1 MRRRIILVLILVIIS
16 AGGVT
21 WVLKQKSAV
30 KSASIATPVAS
41 TIAVSAPTL
50 EFLPSEIFTAK
61 PLDIQQTL
69 SLSGALR
76 AVDISSVKARVAAE
90 VREISVREGDTV
102 HAGQIVARMDVTEF
116 QARVDQARGTLNAA
130 RAQLDIATKNRDNN
144 RTLVEKG
151 FISKNAFDNSASQ
164 YASAE
169 ANVEA
174 AKGALDVVQKL
185 VNDTVIRSPITGV
198 VAMRYVQAGEK
209 VSADNKLLDIVNLQK
224 MELEAAVPTNDI
236 TNVSMG
242 QRVTL
247 RIEGLPQTI
256 EGKVVRINPVTQS
269 GSRSVLVYVQI
280 TNPQNQLRSGMFA
293 EAQLIVKTEAG
304 VLALPQN
311 AIRKDGNG
319 AYVYV
324 VEADVLA
331 RKTVTIG
338 MSGRSGDD
346 YMTEVLSG
354 IDFGTQVIST
364 DMGSLQP
371 GTHVR
376 INAPSQ

>member
-1 MRRRIILVLILVIIS
+1 MRRRIILIVILVIII

-30 KSASIATPVAS
+30 KPAPVAAP
-41 TIAVSAPTL
+41 TTVAAPTL

-76 AVDISSVKARVAAE
+76 AVDIASVKARVAAE

-102 HAGQIVARMDVTEF
+102 RAGQIVARMDVTEF

-164 YASAE
+164 YATAE

-185 VNDTVIRSPITGV
+185 VNDTVIRSPISGV

-236 TNVSMG
+236 TSVAIG

-256 EGKVVRINPVTQS
+256 EGKVVRINPATQS

-280 TNPQNQLRSGMFA
+280 ANPQNQLRSGMFA
-293 EAQLIVKTEAG
+293 EAQLILKTKAG

-319 AYVYV
+319 AYVFV
-324 VEADVLA
+324 IEADVLA
-331 RKTVTIG
+331 RKVVTVG

-346 YMTEVLSG
+346 YMTEVVSG
-354 IDFGTQVIST
+354 IDFGAEVIRT

-376 INAPSQ
+376 INAAGK

>member
-1 MRRRIILVLILVIIS
+1 MSKSMRRRIILIVILVIII

-21 WVLKQKSAV
+21 WTLKQKSAV
-30 KSASIATPVAS
+30 KPAPVAAP
-41 TIAVSAPTL
+41 IALAAPTL

-90 VREISVREGDTV
+90 VREIPVREGDAV
-102 HAGQIVARMDVTEF
+102 RAGQIVARMDVTEF

-144 RTLVEKG
+144 RALVEKG

-164 YASAE
+164 YATAE

-185 VNDTVIRSPITGV
+185 VNDTVIRSPIAGV

-236 TNVSMG
+236 TNVAIG

-256 EGKVVRINPVTQS
+256 EGKVVRINPATQS

-280 TNPQNQLRSGMFA
+280 ANPQNQLRSGMFA
-293 EAQLIVKTEAG
+293 EAQLILKTKTG

-319 AYVYV
+319 TYVYV
-324 VEADVLA
+324 VEGGVLA
-331 RKTVTIG
+331 RKPVTIG
-338 MSGRSGDD
+338 MSGRTSDD

-354 IDFGTQVIST
+354 IDFGTQVVGT
-364 DMGSLQP
+364 DMGSLRP

-376 INAPSQ
+376 INAPSK

>member
-1 MRRRIILVLILVIIS
+1 MRRRIILIVILLIII

-21 WVLKQKSAV
+21 WTLKQKPAV
-30 KSASIATPVAS
+30 KPAPLTAP
-41 TIAVSAPTL
+41 IAVAAPTL

-61 PLDIQQTL
+61 PLELQQTL
-69 SLSGALR
+69 SLTGALR

-102 HAGQIVARMDVTEF
+102 RAGQIVARMDATEF

-164 YASAE
+164 YATAE

-185 VNDTVIRSPITGV
+185 VNDTVIRSPISGV

-236 TNVSMG
+236 TNVAIG

-247 RIEGLPQTI
+247 RTEGLPQTI
-256 EGKVVRINPVTQS
+256 EGKVVRINPATQS

-280 TNPQNQLRSGMFA
+280 ANPQNQLRSGMFA
-293 EAQLIVKTEAG
+293 EAQLILKTKAS

-311 AIRKDGNG
+311 AIRKEGNR

-324 VEADVLA
+324 IEADVLA
-331 RKTVTIG
+331 RKAITVG

-354 IDFGTQVIST
+354 IDFGTQIVRT

>member
-1 MRRRIILVLILVIIS
+1 MRRRIILIVILLIII

-21 WVLKQKSAV
+21 WTLKQKPAV
-30 KSASIATPVAS
+30 KPTPVTAP
-41 TIAVSAPTL
+41 IAAAAPTL

-61 PLDIQQTL
+61 PLELQQTL
-69 SLSGALR
+69 SLTGALR

-102 HAGQIVARMDVTEF
+102 RAGQIVARMDATEF

-164 YASAE
+164 YATAE

-185 VNDTVIRSPITGV
+185 VNDTVIRSPISGV

-236 TNVSMG
+236 TNVAIG

-247 RIEGLPQTI
+247 RTEGLPQTI
-256 EGKVVRINPVTQS
+256 EGKVARINPATQS

-280 TNPQNQLRSGMFA
+280 ANPQNQLRSGMFA
-293 EAQLIVKTEAG
+293 EAQLILKTKAS

-311 AIRKDGNG
+311 AIRKEGNR

-324 VEADVLA
+324 IEADVLA
-331 RKTVTIG
+331 RKAITVG

-346 YMTEVLSG
+346 YMSEVLSG
-354 IDFGTQVIST
+354 IDFGTQIVRT

>member
-1 MRRRIILVLILVIIS
+1 
-16 AGGVT
+16 
-21 WVLKQKSAV
+21 
-30 KSASIATPVAS
+30 
-41 TIAVSAPTL
+41 
-50 EFLPSEIFTAK
+50 
-61 PLDIQQTL
+61 
-69 SLSGALR
+69 
-76 AVDISSVKARVAAE
+76 
-90 VREISVREGDTV
+90 
-102 HAGQIVARMDVTEF
+102 MDVTEF

-144 RTLVEKG
+144 RALVEKG

-164 YASAE
+164 YATAE

-185 VNDTVIRSPITGV
+185 VNDTVIRSPIAGV

-236 TNVSMG
+236 TNVAIG

-256 EGKVVRINPVTQS
+256 EGKVVRINPATQS

-280 TNPQNQLRSGMFA
+280 ANPQNQLRSGMFA
-293 EAQLIVKTEAG
+293 EAQLILKTKTG

-319 AYVYV
+319 TYVYV
-324 VEADVLA
+324 VEGGVLA
-331 RKTVTIG
+331 RKPVTIG
-338 MSGRSGDD
+338 MSGRTSDD

-354 IDFGTQVIST
+354 IDFGTQVVGT

-376 INAPSQ
+376 INAPSK

>member
-1 MRRRIILVLILVIIS
+1 MSKRMRRRIILLLILVIII

-30 KSASIATPVAS
+30 KPAPVSAP
-41 TIAVSAPTL
+41 IAVAAPTL

-102 HAGQIVARMDVTEF
+102 RAGQIVAKMDVTEF

-144 RTLVEKG
+144 RALVEKG

-164 YASAE
+164 YATAE

-185 VNDTVIRSPITGV
+185 VNDTVIRSPISGV

-236 TNVSMG
+236 TNVAIG

-247 RIEGLPQTI
+247 RIEGLPQMI
-256 EGKVVRINPVTQS
+256 EGKVVRINPATQS

-280 TNPQNQLRSGMFA
+280 ANPQNQLRSGMFA
-293 EAQLIVKTEAG
+293 EAQLILKTKTG

-319 AYVYV
+319 TYVYV
-324 VEADVLA
+324 VEGGVLA
-331 RKTVTIG
+331 RKPVTIG
-338 MSGRSGDD
+338 MSGRTSDD

-354 IDFGTQVIST
+354 IDFGTQVVGT

-376 INAPSQ
+376 INAPSK

>member
-1 MRRRIILVLILVIIS
+1 MRRRIILIVILLIII

-21 WVLKQKSAV
+21 WMLKQKSTV
-30 KSASIATPVAS
+30 KPVPVTA
-41 TIAVSAPTL
+41 TIAVAAPTL

-61 PLDIQQTL
+61 PLDLQQTL
-69 SLSGALR
+69 SLTGALR

-102 HAGQIVARMDVTEF
+102 RAGQIVARMDVTEF

-169 ANVEA
+169 ANVDA

-185 VNDTVIRSPITGV
+185 VNDTVIRSPISGV

-236 TNVSMG
+236 TNVSIG

-256 EGKVVRINPVTQS
+256 EGKVVRVNPATQP

-280 TNPQNQLRSGMFA
+280 ANPQNQLRSGMFA
-293 EAQLIVKTEAG
+293 EAQLILKTKAS

-319 AYVYV
+319 VYVYV
-324 VEADVLA
+324 IEADVLA
-331 RKTVTIG
+331 RKAITVG

-354 IDFGTQVIST
+354 IDFGTQIVRT

-371 GTHVR
+371 GTRVR

>member
-1 MRRRIILVLILVIIS
+1 MRRRIILIVILVIII

-21 WVLKQKSAV
+21 WTLKQKSAV
-30 KSASIATPVAS
+30 KPAPVAAP
-41 TIAVSAPTL
+41 IALAAPTL

-90 VREISVREGDTV
+90 VREIPVREGDAV
-102 HAGQIVARMDVTEF
+102 RAGQIVARMDVTEF

-144 RTLVEKG
+144 RALVEKG

-164 YASAE
+164 YATAE

-185 VNDTVIRSPITGV
+185 VNDTVIRSPIAGV

-236 TNVSMG
+236 TNVAIG

-256 EGKVVRINPVTQS
+256 EGKVVRINPATQS

-280 TNPQNQLRSGMFA
+280 ANPQNQLRSGMFA
-293 EAQLIVKTEAG
+293 EAQLILKTKTG

-319 AYVYV
+319 TYVYV
-324 VEADVLA
+324 VEGGVLA
-331 RKTVTIG
+331 RKPVTIG
-338 MSGRSGDD
+338 MSGRTNDD

-354 IDFGTQVIST
+354 IDFGTQVIGT

-376 INAPSQ
+376 VNATSK

>member
-1 MRRRIILVLILVIIS
+1 MSKSMRRRIILIVILVIII

-21 WVLKQKSAV
+21 WTLKQKSAV
-30 KSASIATPVAS
+30 KPAPVA
-41 TIAVSAPTL
+41 APVALAAPTL

-90 VREISVREGDTV
+90 VREIPVREGDAV
-102 HAGQIVARMDVTEF
+102 RAGQIVARMDVTEF

-144 RTLVEKG
+144 RALVEKG

-164 YASAE
+164 YATAE

-185 VNDTVIRSPITGV
+185 VNDTVIRSPIAGV

-236 TNVSMG
+236 TNVAIG

-256 EGKVVRINPVTQS
+256 EGKVVRINPATQS

-280 TNPQNQLRSGMFA
+280 ANPQNQLRSGMFA
-293 EAQLIVKTEAG
+293 EAQLILKTKTG

-319 AYVYV
+319 TYVYV
-324 VEADVLA
+324 VEGGVLA
-331 RKTVTIG
+331 RKPVTIG
-338 MSGRSGDD
+338 MSGRTSDD

-354 IDFGTQVIST
+354 IDFGTQVVGT

-376 INAPSQ
+376 INAPSK

>member
-1 MRRRIILVLILVIIS
+1 MRRRIILIVILVIII

-21 WVLKQKSAV
+21 WTLKQKSAV
-30 KSASIATPVAS
+30 KPAPVAAP
-41 TIAVSAPTL
+41 IALAAPTL

-90 VREISVREGDTV
+90 VREIPVREGDAV
-102 HAGQIVARMDVTEF
+102 RAGQIVARMDVTEF

-164 YASAE
+164 YATAE

-185 VNDTVIRSPITGV
+185 VNDTVIRSPIAGV

-236 TNVSMG
+236 TNVAIG

-256 EGKVVRINPVTQS
+256 EGKVVRINPATQS

-280 TNPQNQLRSGMFA
+280 ANPQNQLRSGMFA
-293 EAQLIVKTEAG
+293 EAQLILKTKTG

-319 AYVYV
+319 TYVYV
-324 VEADVLA
+324 VEGGVLA
-331 RKTVTIG
+331 RKPVTIG
-338 MSGRSGDD
+338 MSGRTSDD

-354 IDFGTQVIST
+354 IDFGTQVVGT

-376 INAPSQ
+376 INAPSK

>member
-1 MRRRIILVLILVIIS
+1 MRRRIILIVILLIII

-21 WVLKQKSAV
+21 WTLKQKSVV
-30 KSASIATPVAS
+30 KPAPVAS
-41 TIAVSAPTL
+41 TIAVAAPTL

-61 PLDIQQTL
+61 PLELQQTL
-69 SLSGALR
+69 SLTGALR
-76 AVDISSVKARVAAE
+76 AVDMSSVKARVAAE

-102 HAGQIVARMDVTEF
+102 RAGQIVARMDATEF

-164 YASAE
+164 YATAE

-185 VNDTVIRSPITGV
+185 VNDTVIRSPISGV

-236 TNVSMG
+236 TNVAIG

-247 RIEGLPQTI
+247 RTEGLPQTI
-256 EGKVVRINPVTQS
+256 EGKVVRINPATQS

-280 TNPQNQLRSGMFA
+280 ANPQNQLRSGMFA
-293 EAQLIVKTEAG
+293 EAQLILKTKAS

-311 AIRKDGNG
+311 AIRKEGNR

-324 VEADVLA
+324 IEADVLA
-331 RKTVTIG
+331 RKAITVG

-354 IDFGTQVIST
+354 IDFGTQIVRT

>member
-1 MRRRIILVLILVIIS
+1 MRRRIILIVILLIII

-21 WVLKQKSAV
+21 WTLKQKPAV
-30 KSASIATPVAS
+30 KPAPLTAP
-41 TIAVSAPTL
+41 IAVAAPTL

-61 PLDIQQTL
+61 PLELQQTL
-69 SLSGALR
+69 SLTGALR
-76 AVDISSVKARVAAE
+76 AVDMSSVKARVAAE

-102 HAGQIVARMDVTEF
+102 RAGQIVARMDATEF

-164 YASAE
+164 YATAE

-185 VNDTVIRSPITGV
+185 VNDTVIRSPISGV

-236 TNVSMG
+236 TNVAIG

-247 RIEGLPQTI
+247 RTEGLPQTI
-256 EGKVVRINPVTQS
+256 EGKVVRINPATQS

-280 TNPQNQLRSGMFA
+280 ANPQNQLRSGMFA
-293 EAQLIVKTEAG
+293 EAQLILKTKAS

-311 AIRKDGNG
+311 AIRKEGNR

-324 VEADVLA
+324 IEADVLA
-331 RKTVTIG
+331 RKAITVG

-354 IDFGTQVIST
+354 IDFGTQIVRT

>member
-1 MRRRIILVLILVIIS
+1 MRRRIILIVILVIII

-21 WVLKQKSAV
+21 WTLKQKSAV
-30 KSASIATPVAS
+30 KPAPVAAP
-41 TIAVSAPTL
+41 IALAAPTL
-50 EFLPSEIFTAK
+50 EFLPSEIFTAN

-90 VREISVREGDTV
+90 VREIPVREGDTV
-102 HAGQIVARMDVTEF
+102 RAGQIVARMDVTEF

-144 RTLVEKG
+144 RALVEKG

-164 YASAE
+164 YATAE

-185 VNDTVIRSPITGV
+185 VNDTVIRSPIAGV

-236 TNVSMG
+236 TNVAIG

-256 EGKVVRINPVTQS
+256 EGKVVRINPATQL

-280 TNPQNQLRSGMFA
+280 ANPQNQLRSGMFA
-293 EAQLIVKTEAG
+293 EAQLILKTKTG

-319 AYVYV
+319 TYVYV
-324 VEADVLA
+324 IEGGVLA
-331 RKTVTIG
+331 RKPVTIG
-338 MSGRSGDD
+338 MSGRTSDD

-354 IDFGTQVIST
+354 IDFGTQVVGT
-364 DMGSLQP
+364 DMGSLRP

-376 INAPSQ
+376 INVPSQ

>member
-1 MRRRIILVLILVIIS
+1 MRRLIILIVILVIII

-21 WVLKQKSAV
+21 WTLKQKSAV
-30 KSASIATPVAS
+30 KPAPVAAP
-41 TIAVSAPTL
+41 IALAAPTL

-90 VREISVREGDTV
+90 VREIPVREGDAV
-102 HAGQIVARMDVTEF
+102 RAGQIVARMDVTEF

-164 YASAE
+164 YATAE

-185 VNDTVIRSPITGV
+185 VYDTVIRSPIAGV

-236 TNVSMG
+236 TNVAIG

-256 EGKVVRINPVTQS
+256 EGKVVRINPATQL

-280 TNPQNQLRSGMFA
+280 ANPQNQLRSGMFA
-293 EAQLIVKTEAG
+293 EAQLILKTKTG

-319 AYVYV
+319 TYVYV
-324 VEADVLA
+324 VEGGVLA
-331 RKTVTIG
+331 RKAVTIG
-338 MSGRSGDD
+338 MSGRTSDD

-354 IDFGTQVIST
+354 IDFGTQVVGT

-376 INAPSQ
+376 INAPSK

>member
-1 MRRRIILVLILVIIS
+1 MRRRIILIVILLIII

-21 WVLKQKSAV
+21 WTLKQKSVV
-30 KSASIATPVAS
+30 KPTPVTAP
-41 TIAVSAPTL
+41 IAAAAPTL

-61 PLDIQQTL
+61 PLELQQTL
-69 SLSGALR
+69 SLTGALR
-76 AVDISSVKARVAAE
+76 AVDMSSVKARVAAE

-102 HAGQIVARMDVTEF
+102 RAGQIVARMDATEF

-164 YASAE
+164 YATAE

-185 VNDTVIRSPITGV
+185 VNDTVIRSPISGV

-236 TNVSMG
+236 TNVAIG

-247 RIEGLPQTI
+247 RTEGLPQTI
-256 EGKVVRINPVTQS
+256 EGKVVRINPATQS

-280 TNPQNQLRSGMFA
+280 ANPQNQLRSGMFA
-293 EAQLIVKTEAG
+293 EAQLILKTKAS

-311 AIRKDGNG
+311 AIRKEGNR

-324 VEADVLA
+324 IEADVLA
-331 RKTVTIG
+331 RKAITVG

-354 IDFGTQVIST
+354 IDFGTQIVRT

>member
-1 MRRRIILVLILVIIS
+1 MRRRIILIVILLIIIS
-16 AGGVT
+16 GGVT
-21 WVLKQKSAV
+21 WTLKQKPAV
-30 KSASIATPVAS
+30 KPTPVTAP
-41 TIAVSAPTL
+41 IAAAAPTL

-61 PLDIQQTL
+61 PLELQQTL
-69 SLSGALR
+69 SLTGALR

-102 HAGQIVARMDVTEF
+102 RAGQIVARMDATEF
-116 QARVDQARGTLNAA
+116 QARGDQARGTLNAA

-164 YASAE
+164 YATAE

-185 VNDTVIRSPITGV
+185 VNDTVIRSPISGV

-236 TNVSMG
+236 TNVAIG

-247 RIEGLPQTI
+247 RTEGLPQTI

-280 TNPQNQLRSGMFA
+280 ANPQNQLRSGMFA
-293 EAQLIVKTEAG
+293 EAQLILKTKAS

-311 AIRKDGNG
+311 AIRKEGNR

-324 VEADVLA
+324 IEADVLA
-331 RKTVTIG
+331 RKAITVG

-354 IDFGTQVIST
+354 IDFGTQIVRT

>member
-1 MRRRIILVLILVIIS
+1 MRRRIILIVILLIII

-21 WVLKQKSAV
+21 WTLKQKPAV
-30 KSASIATPVAS
+30 KPAPLTAP
-41 TIAVSAPTL
+41 IAVAAPTL
-50 EFLPSEIFTAK
+50 EFLPSEIFTTK
-61 PLDIQQTL
+61 PLELQQTL
-69 SLSGALR
+69 SLTGALR
-76 AVDISSVKARVAAE
+76 AVDMSSVKARVAAE

-102 HAGQIVARMDVTEF
+102 RAGQIVARMDATEF

-164 YASAE
+164 YATAE

-185 VNDTVIRSPITGV
+185 VNDTVIRSPISGV

-236 TNVSMG
+236 TNVAIG

-247 RIEGLPQTI
+247 RTEGLPQTI
-256 EGKVVRINPVTQS
+256 EGKVVRINPATQS

-280 TNPQNQLRSGMFA
+280 ANPQNQLRSGMFA
-293 EAQLIVKTEAG
+293 EAQLILKTKAS

-311 AIRKDGNG
+311 AIRKEGNR

-324 VEADVLA
+324 IEADVLA
-331 RKTVTIG
+331 RKAITVG

-354 IDFGTQVIST
+354 IDFGTQIVRT

>member
-1 MRRRIILVLILVIIS
+1 MSKRMRRRIIFIVILLIII
-16 AGGVT
+16 AVGVT

-30 KSASIATPVAS
+30 KPAPVAAA
-41 TIAVSAPTL
+41 TAVAAPTL

-102 HAGQIVARMDVTEF
+102 RAGQIVAKMDVTEF

-144 RTLVEKG
+144 RALVEKG

-164 YASAE
+164 YAAAE

-185 VNDTVIRSPITGV
+185 VNDTVIRSPISGV

-236 TNVSMG
+236 TNVAIG

-256 EGKVVRINPVTQS
+256 EGKVVRINPATQS

-280 TNPQNQLRSGMFA
+280 ANPQNQLRSGMFA
-293 EAQLIVKTEAG
+293 EAQLIVKTKAS

-319 AYVYV
+319 TYVYV
-324 VEADVLA
+324 VEGGLLA
-331 RKTVTIG
+331 RKPVTIG
-338 MSGRSGDD
+338 MSGRTSDD

-354 IDFGTQVIST
+354 IDFGTQVVGT
-364 DMGSLQP
+364 DMGNLQP

-376 INAPSQ
+376 INAPSK

>member
-1 MRRRIILVLILVIIS
+1 MRRRIILIVILVIII

-21 WVLKQKSAV
+21 WTLKQKSAV
-30 KSASIATPVAS
+30 KPAPVAAP
-41 TIAVSAPTL
+41 IALAAPTL

-90 VREISVREGDTV
+90 VREIPVREGDAV
-102 HAGQIVARMDVTEF
+102 RAGQIVARMDVTEF

-144 RTLVEKG
+144 RALVEKG

-164 YASAE
+164 YATAE

-256 EGKVVRINPVTQS
+256 EGKVVRINPATQS

-293 EAQLIVKTEAG
+293 EAQLIVKTKAG

>member
-1 MRRRIILVLILVIIS
+1 MSKRMRHRIIFIVILVIII

-21 WVLKQKSAV
+21 WALKQKSTV
-30 KSASIATPVAS
+30 KPAPVAVP
-41 TIAVSAPTL
+41 TTVAAPTL

-69 SLSGALR
+69 SLSGGLR

-102 HAGQIVARMDVTEF
+102 RAGQIVARMDVTEF

-164 YASAE
+164 YATAE

-185 VNDTVIRSPITGV
+185 VNDTVIRSPISGV

-236 TNVSMG
+236 VNVAIG

-256 EGKVVRINPVTQS
+256 EGKVVRINPATQS

-280 TNPQNQLRSGMFA
+280 ANPQNQLRSGMFA
-293 EAQLIVKTEAG
+293 EAQLILKTKTG

-319 AYVYV
+319 TYVYV
-324 VEADVLA
+324 IEADALA
-331 RKTVTIG
+331 RKAVTVG

-354 IDFGTQVIST
+354 IDFGTQVIRT

-376 INAPSQ
+376 INAPSK

>member
-1 MRRRIILVLILVIIS
+1 MRRRIIFIVILVIII

-30 KSASIATPVAS
+30 KPAPVAAS
-41 TIAVSAPTL
+41 TTVAAPTL

-102 HAGQIVARMDVTEF
+102 RAGQIVAKMDVTEF

-164 YASAE
+164 YATAE

-185 VNDTVIRSPITGV
+185 VNDTVIRSPISGV

-209 VSADNKLLDIVNLQK
+209 VSVDNKLLDIVNLQK

-236 TNVSMG
+236 TNVAIG

-256 EGKVVRINPVTQS
+256 EGKVVRINPATQS

-280 TNPQNQLRSGMFA
+280 ANPQNQLRSGMFA
-293 EAQLIVKTEAG
+293 EAQLILKTKSG

-319 AYVYV
+319 MYVYV
-324 VEADVLA
+324 VESDVLA
-331 RKTVTIG
+331 RKAVTVG

-354 IDFGTQVIST
+354 IDFGSQVVGT

-376 INAPSQ
+376 INAPSK

>member
-1 MRRRIILVLILVIIS
+1 MRRRIILIVILLIII

-21 WVLKQKSAV
+21 WTLKQKPAV
-30 KSASIATPVAS
+30 KPAPLTAP
-41 TIAVSAPTL
+41 IAVAAPTL

-61 PLDIQQTL
+61 PLELQQTL
-69 SLSGALR
+69 SLTGALR

-102 HAGQIVARMDVTEF
+102 RAGQIVARMDATEF

-164 YASAE
+164 YATAE

-185 VNDTVIRSPITGV
+185 VNDTVIRSPISGV

-236 TNVSMG
+236 TNVAIG

-247 RIEGLPQTI
+247 RTEGLPQTI
-256 EGKVVRINPVTQS
+256 EGKVVRINPATQS

-280 TNPQNQLRSGMFA
+280 ANPQNQLRSGMFA
-293 EAQLIVKTEAG
+293 EAQLILKTKAS

-311 AIRKDGNG
+311 AIRKEGNR

-324 VEADVLA
+324 IEADVLA
-331 RKTVTIG
+331 RKAITVG

-354 IDFGTQVIST
+354 IDFGTQIVRT

-376 INAPSQ
+376 INALSQ

>member
-1 MRRRIILVLILVIIS
+1 MSKSMRRRIILIVILVIII

-21 WVLKQKSAV
+21 WTLKQKSAV
-30 KSASIATPVAS
+30 KPAPVAAP
-41 TIAVSAPTL
+41 IALAAPTL

-90 VREISVREGDTV
+90 VREIPVREGDAV
-102 HAGQIVARMDVTEF
+102 RAGQIVARMDVTEF

-164 YASAE
+164 YATAE

-185 VNDTVIRSPITGV
+185 VNDTVIRSPIAGV

-236 TNVSMG
+236 TNVAIG

-256 EGKVVRINPVTQS
+256 EGKVVRINPATQS

-280 TNPQNQLRSGMFA
+280 ANPQNQLRSGMFA
-293 EAQLIVKTEAG
+293 EAQLILKTKTG

-319 AYVYV
+319 TYVYV
-324 VEADVLA
+324 VEGGVLA
-331 RKTVTIG
+331 RKPVTIG
-338 MSGRSGDD
+338 MSGRTSDD

-354 IDFGTQVIST
+354 IDFGTQVVGT

-376 INAPSQ
+376 INAPSK

>member
-1 MRRRIILVLILVIIS
+1 MRRRIIFVLILVIIS

-30 KSASIATPVAS
+30 KSASIAKPVAS
-41 TIAVSAPTL
+41 TIAVAAPTL

-256 EGKVVRINPVTQS
+256 EGKVVRINPATQS

-293 EAQLIVKTEAG
+293 EAQLIVKTKAG

>member
-1 MRRRIILVLILVIIS
+1 MSMRMRRRIILIVILVIII

-21 WVLKQKSAV
+21 WALKQKSAV
-30 KSASIATPVAS
+30 KPAPVAAQ
-41 TIAVSAPTL
+41 TTVAAPTL

-76 AVDISSVKARVAAE
+76 AVDIASVKARVAAE

-102 HAGQIVARMDVTEF
+102 RAGQIVARMDVTEF

-164 YASAE
+164 YAAAE

-185 VNDTVIRSPITGV
+185 VNDTVIRSPISGV

-236 TNVSMG
+236 TNVAIG

-256 EGKVVRINPVTQS
+256 EGKVVRINPATQS

-293 EAQLIVKTEAG
+293 EAQLILKTKAG

-319 AYVYV
+319 AYVFV
-324 VEADVLA
+324 IEADVLA
-331 RKTVTIG
+331 RKVVAVG

-346 YMTEVLSG
+346 YMTEVVSG
-354 IDFGTQVIST
+354 IDFGAEVIRT

-376 INAPSQ
+376 INAAGK

>member
-1 MRRRIILVLILVIIS
+1 MSKSMRRRIILIVILVIII

-21 WVLKQKSAV
+21 WTLKQKSAV
-30 KSASIATPVAS
+30 KPAPVAAP
-41 TIAVSAPTL
+41 IALAAPTL
-50 EFLPSEIFTAK
+50 EFLPSEIFTAN

-90 VREISVREGDTV
+90 VREIPVREGDTV
-102 HAGQIVARMDVTEF
+102 RAGQIVARMDVTEF

-144 RTLVEKG
+144 RALVEKG

-164 YASAE
+164 YATAE

-185 VNDTVIRSPITGV
+185 VNDTVIRSPIAGV

-236 TNVSMG
+236 TNVAIG

-256 EGKVVRINPVTQS
+256 EGKVVRINPATQL

-280 TNPQNQLRSGMFA
+280 ANPQNQLRSGMFA
-293 EAQLIVKTEAG
+293 EAQLILKTKTG

-319 AYVYV
+319 TYVYV
-324 VEADVLA
+324 VEGGVLA
-331 RKTVTIG
+331 RKPVTIG
-338 MSGRSGDD
+338 ISGRTSDD

-354 IDFGTQVIST
+354 IDFGTQVVGT

-376 INAPSQ
+376 INAPSK

>member
-1 MRRRIILVLILVIIS
+1 MSKRMRHRIIFIVILVIII

-21 WVLKQKSAV
+21 WALKQKSTV
-30 KSASIATPVAS
+30 KPAPVAVP
-41 TIAVSAPTL
+41 TTVAAPTL

-69 SLSGALR
+69 SLSGGLR

-102 HAGQIVARMDVTEF
+102 RAGQIVARMDVTEF

-164 YASAE
+164 YATAE

-185 VNDTVIRSPITGV
+185 VNDTVIRSPISGV

-236 TNVSMG
+236 TNVSIG

-280 TNPQNQLRSGMFA
+280 ANPQNQLRSGMFA
-293 EAQLIVKTEAG
+293 EAQLIVKTKAG

-364 DMGSLQP
+364 DMGSLQS

>member
-1 MRRRIILVLILVIIS
+1 MRRRIILLLVLVIIL

-21 WVLKQKSAV
+21 WLLRQKSAV
-30 KSASIATPVAS
+30 KSAPVAAPVAAS
-41 TIAVSAPTL
+41 MAVTAPTL
-50 EFLPSEIFTAK
+50 EFLPSEIFTTK

-90 VREISVREGDTV
+90 VREIPVREGDTV

-164 YASAE
+164 YATAE

-174 AKGALDVVQKL
+174 AKGALDIVQKL
-185 VNDTVIRSPITGV
+185 VNDTVIRSPIAGV

-236 TNVSMG
+236 VNVGIG

-256 EGKVVRINPVTQS
+256 EGKVVRINPATQS

-280 TNPQNQLRSGMFA
+280 ANPQNQLRSGMFA
-293 EAQLIVKTEAG
+293 EAQLILKTKTG

-319 AYVYV
+319 TYVYV
-324 VEADVLA
+324 VEGGVLA
-331 RKTVTIG
+331 RKPVTIG
-338 MSGRSGDD
+338 MSGRTSDD

-354 IDFGTQVIST
+354 IDFGTQVVGT

-376 INAPSQ
+376 INAPSK

>member
-1 MRRRIILVLILVIIS
+1 MSKSMRRRIILIVILVIII

-21 WVLKQKSAV
+21 WTLKQKSAV
-30 KSASIATPVAS
+30 KPAPVAAP
-41 TIAVSAPTL
+41 IALAAPTL

-90 VREISVREGDTV
+90 VREIPVREGDAV
-102 HAGQIVARMDVTEF
+102 RAGQIVARMDVTEF

-144 RTLVEKG
+144 RALVEKG

-164 YASAE
+164 YATAE

-185 VNDTVIRSPITGV
+185 VNDTVIRSPIAGV

-236 TNVSMG
+236 TNVAIG

-247 RIEGLPQTI
+247 RIECLPQTI
-256 EGKVVRINPVTQS
+256 EGKVVRINPATQS

-280 TNPQNQLRSGMFA
+280 ANPQNQLRSGMFA
-293 EAQLIVKTEAG
+293 EAQLILKTKTG

-319 AYVYV
+319 TYVYV
-324 VEADVLA
+324 VEGGVLA
-331 RKTVTIG
+331 RKPVTIG
-338 MSGRSGDD
+338 MSGRTSDD

-354 IDFGTQVIST
+354 IDFGTQVVGT

-376 INAPSQ
+376 INAPSK

>member
-1 MRRRIILVLILVIIS
+1 MRRRIIFVLILVIIS

-30 KSASIATPVAS
+30 KSASIAKPVAS
-41 TIAVSAPTL
+41 TIAVAAPTL

-209 VSADNKLLDIVNLQK
+209 VSADNKVLDIVNLQK

-256 EGKVVRINPVTQS
+256 EGKVVRINPATQS

-293 EAQLIVKTEAG
+293 EAQLIVKTKAG

>member
-1 MRRRIILVLILVIIS
+1 
-16 AGGVT
+16 
-21 WVLKQKSAV
+21 
-30 KSASIATPVAS
+30 
-41 TIAVSAPTL
+41 L

-69 SLSGALR
+69 SLSGGLR

-102 HAGQIVARMDVTEF
+102 RAGQIVARMDVTEF

-164 YASAE
+164 YATAE

-185 VNDTVIRSPITGV
+185 VNDTVIRSPISGV
-198 VAMRYVQAGEK
+198 VAIRYVQAGEK

-236 TNVSMG
+236 TNVSIG

-280 TNPQNQLRSGMFA
+280 ANPQNQLRSGMFA
-293 EAQLIVKTEAG
+293 EAQLILKTKVG

-319 AYVYV
+319 VYVYAI
-324 VEADVLA
+324 EADVLA
-331 RKTVTIG
+331 RKTISVG
-338 MSGRSGDD
+338 MSGRSGED

-354 IDFGTQVIST
+354 IDFGTQIVRT